1 MMNDR
6 RAWDKRKAAQFA
18 DPKNREQAIRN
29 MRRYTGR
36 QFNIKGEQPSME
48 DYRAT
53 VGFAAGSWQDTTG
66 PRNPVMVQQEETIT
80 PIISRKGISRT
91 LAGVLVFACLVAMGF
106 VWLDMQQQIQ
116 TLSTANGERSREIA
130 LKQEE
135 NQEIQTQI
143 TLATREQPIR
153 ERARNMGM
161 RQEKDS
167 DVVELNAPGN
177 LLQINAEKITLL
189 KTTDTANQSLY
200 P

>member
-1 MMNDR
+1 MMNGR

-18 DPKNREQAIRN
+18 DPRNREQSIRN

-36 QFNIKGEQPSME
+36 QFNIKGDQPSMD

-66 PRNPVMVQQEETIT
+66 PRNPVMAQQEETIV

-91 LAGVLVFACLVAMGF
+91 LAIGLIFACLVAMGF
-106 VWLDMQQQIQ
+106 AWLNVQQQIQ
-116 TLSTANGERSREIA
+116 TLSTANGVRNREIA
-130 LKQEE
+130 NKQEE
-135 NQEIQTQI
+135 NQNLQTQI
-143 TLATREQPIR
+143 TLATREQPLL
-153 ERARNMGM
+153 ERARSMGM

-167 DVVELNAPGN
+167 DVVELPAPGN
-177 LLQINAEKITLL
+177 LLPINTDRVILL
-189 KTTDTANQSLY
+189 NTTDTANQSLY